1 MSKVCYTVIEGETRK
16 IKKKYLVLE
25 GQTHEITRKYIVVNG
40 QTRLCYQNTINIS
53 TATVT
58 LGANL
63 TYNGSQQTKAV
74 TVTMDGVTLT
84 QGTDYTVTGNTAT
97 NAGNYTM
104 TITGTGDY
112 EGTIEK
118 TWSIARASGSISVS
132 PTSLSITGAAGTT
145 KTATI
150 SYTGDGSISVSSSN
164 SGVATASRSGN
175 TITVTL
181 KATGSATITITLD
194 AGTNYNG
201 TSCTIGV
208 TAAKVTAST
217 SPTSGVSYTSGLSGL
232 SASEVSVFAEAIS
245 NNSDITNTTS
255 TVYIDFGTENRKLK
269 TGDKVTLSL
278 NGTNYVF
285 CIIGFNHDALTTS
298 TAYGAS
304 TATGKAGITM
314 QMQELFAT
322 TYAMN
327 GSPTNEGGW
336 KNSVMRTSTMTTM
349 KGYLPSEWQSIIK
362 PVNKQASV
370 GSGTTRIETVSD
382 SCFLLAEAEIFGG
395 SYISVAGEGTQYAYY
410 KAGNSKIKKIGNSAE
425 EWWGRSPFSG
435 YTNGFFYVDDDGTRG
450 GTSVYYASDIL
461 GVAFGFCV

>member
-112 EGTIEK
+112 EGTVQK
-118 TWSIARASGSISVS
+118 AWSIARASGSISVS
-132 PTSLSITGAAGTT
+132 PASLSIVGAAGTT

-164 SGVATASRSGN
+164 SSVATASRSGN

-181 KATGSATITITLD
+181 KGSGSATITISIAETD
-194 AGTNYNG
+194 NYTG
-201 TSCTIGV
+201 ASCTLGASCAVISSTLNDNSWATIQSVAAAGNGANYWSVGDRKAV
-208 TAAKVTAST
+208 T
-217 SPTSGVSYTSGLSGL
+217 
-232 SASEVSVFAEAIS
+232 
-245 NNSDITNTTS
+245 
-255 TVYIDFGTENRKLK
+255 
-269 TGDKVTLSL
+269 L
-278 NGTNYVF
+278 NGTVGIKTFSNVTYYPY
-285 CIIGFNHDALTTS
+285 ILGFNHNSSIEGNGIHFQFGFSVMGGTNDTAFVDDWYDSQSSKSCFSMNLSATNISGWGKSNMRTIICAEFLDCIQSDLKNIIPYTTKY
-298 TAYGAS
+298 TN
-304 TATGKAGITM
+304 
-314 QMQELFAT
+314 
-322 TYAMN
+322 N
-327 GSPTNEGGW
+327 GSGYTSATND
-336 KNSVMRTSTMTTM
+336 K
-349 KGYLPSEWQSIIK
+349 IFI
-362 PVNKQASV
+362 
-370 GSGTTRIETVSD
+370 
-382 SCFLLAEAEIFGG
+382 LAEYEVWGKRLYAAINEQN
-395 SYISVAGEGTQYAYY
+395 YQAQYAYY
-410 KAGNSKIKKIGNSAE
+410 ANGNSKVKYKNNGAGSACYWWLRSAE
-425 EWWGRSPFSG
+425 NG
-435 YTNGFFYVDDDGTRG
+435 YVSTDKCFCVV
-450 GTSVYYASDIL
+450 TSNAAMNY
-461 GVAFGFCV
+461 GVADRSQGFAPAFRVA